1 MVPPSDAAL
10 PVLVVSDATQFEGL
24 VASLPG
30 DHTVDFEMHHLGDR
44 SRLSSTISDVN
55 PSVIV
60 FLLKEVESAG
70 DLTPEVVEMIGVIP
84 FLVCGP
90 PVGTSI
96 RKTIYDLGAAGCF
109 DSHPETREFLA
120 SLGRHGRRYLA
131 LRDRDVNS
139 SRTLQVSQQLRARNT
154 ELQELNSMFR
164 QSVDALRD
172 KVDLQGTRLETIG
185 KVGVELSEI
194 QDLNILMDHILSEAR
209 RLVHAESGA
218 ILTRDHD
225 DLVVRYRQNDALN
238 KGGRSTG
245 SIADGLRI
253 PLSANSISGRVS
265 LTGEYIN
272 VEDVYQIPEDAG
284 FRFLT
289 SFDDRTGY
297 RTRAMLVYP
306 LSTPTG
312 DPLGVLQLANPST
325 PSGEAKAR
333 FDNDDVKII
342 RNFASMASLA
352 LERANLTRSLIMRMI
367 SMAETHDPE
376 ETGAHVNRVAGYA
389 RIVFERWASRRGMGR
404 VELARQRDRLSI
416 AAMLHDVGK
425 IAIPDSILK
434 KPGPLEPDEY
444 RMVQRHTLIGAYLC
458 QGTGVQTEFDEVSQV
473 VALHHH
479 ERWDGSGY
487 PGEVSERL
495 WGNRASEIPRQP
507 GLRGEDI
514 PIEARIVALAD
525 VFDALSSSRSYKSAW
540 PEERVLEEIQELS
553 GTHFDPELVDIF
565 MDEIDRIRAVQA
577 AFTDEGFDVNG

>member
-1 MVPPSDAAL
+1 MVVSSPESAIR
-10 PVLVVSDATQFEGL
+10 VLVVSETAQFEGFIACL
-24 VASLPG
+24 GSADAG
-30 DHTVDFEMHHLGDR
+30 DFEAEHLRDR
-44 SRLSSTISDVN
+44 ARLASSVNSFN
-55 PSVIV
+55 PSVV
-60 FLLKEVESAG
+60 LFLLDGGSDAQLTARMVET
-70 DLTPEVVEMIGVIP
+70 LGVIP
-84 FLVCGP
+84 FLVGGVP
-90 PVGTSI
+90 ADPLL
-96 RKTIYDLGAAGCF
+96 RKGIYDLGAGDCF
-109 DSHPETREFLA
+109 EELPEPVEFLA
-120 SLGRHGRRYLA
+120 SLRRHARRFLA
-131 LRDRDVNS
+131 LRDRDLSS

-194 QDLNILMDHILSEAR
+194 HDLNILMDHILSEAR
-209 RLVHAESGA
+209 SLVHAESGA

-225 DLVVRYRQNDALN
+225 DLVVRYRQNESLN
-238 KGGRSTG
+238 KEGRSVG
-245 SIADGLRI
+245 SIAGGLRI

-306 LSTPTG
+306 LSTSNG

-325 PSGEAKAR
+325 ASGEAKAR
-333 FDNDDVKII
+333 FDNDDIKMI

-367 SMAETHDPE
+367 AMAETHDPE
-376 ETGAHVNRVAGYA
+376 ETGAHVNRVAGYS
-389 RIVFERWASRRGMGR
+389 RILFEAWANRRGIGR
-404 VELARQRDRLSI
+404 VEMARQRDRLSI

-425 IAIPDSILK
+425 IGIPDSILK
-434 KPGPLEPDEY
+434 KPDALEPDEY
-444 RMVQRHTLIGAYLC
+444 KMVQRHTLIGAYLC
-458 QGTGVQTEFDEVSQV
+458 QGTGVQTEFDEVSQI

-487 PGEVSERL
+487 PGEVDAEIWQNRSSEMPTQ
-495 WGNRASEIPRQP
+495 S
-507 GLRGEDI
+507 GLRGDAI
-514 PIEARIVALAD
+514 PIEARIVGLAD
-525 VFDALSSSRSYKSAW
+525 VFDALSSSRSYKEPW
-540 PEERVLEEIQELS
+540 PEEKVLEEIELLS
-553 GTHFDPELVDIF
+553 GKHFDPELVEIF
-565 MDEIDRIRAVQA
+565 FSEIDRIRAVQM
-577 AFTDEGFDVNG
+577 AFTAPT

>member
-1 MVPPSDAAL
+1 MVSPPDPTL
-10 PVLVVSDATQFEGL
+10 RVLVVSDSPQFEDFVSRL
-24 VASLPG
+24 AESKSG
-30 DHTVDFEMHHLGDR
+30 DVELDHLIDQ
-44 SRLSSTISDVN
+44 SRLSAIVSTFN
-55 PSVIV
+55 PSVV
-60 FLLKEVESAG
+60 LFLLKRNESLVSLSPRFIETLG
-70 DLTPEVVEMIGVIP
+70 LIP
-84 FLVCGP
+84 FLVGGV
-90 PVGTSI
+90 PVDPSV
-96 RKTIYDLGAAGCF
+96 RKKIYDLGAGDCF
-109 DSHPETREFLA
+109 DELPESVEFLA
-120 SLGRHGRRYLA
+120 CLKRHSRRFLA

-172 KVDLQGTRLETIG
+172 KVDLQGTRLDTIG

-218 ILTRDHD
+218 ILTRDHE
-225 DLVVRYRQNDALN
+225 DLVVRYRQNEALN
-238 KGGRSTG
+238 KEGRSIG
-245 SIADGLRI
+245 SIAGGLRI

-272 VEDVYQIPEDAG
+272 VEDVYQIPENAG

-289 SFDDRTGY
+289 SFDERTGY

-325 PSGEAKAR
+325 PSGEPKAR
-333 FDNDDVKII
+333 FDNDDIKMI

-367 SMAETHDPE
+367 AMAETHDPE
-376 ETGAHVNRVAGYA
+376 ETGAHVNRVAGYS
-389 RIVFERWASRRGMGR
+389 RILFEAWANRRGIGR
-404 VELARQRDRLSI
+404 IEMARQRDRLSI

-425 IAIPDSILK
+425 IGIPDSILK
-434 KPGPLEPDEY
+434 KPSALEPDEY
-444 RMVQRHTLIGAYLC
+444 KIMQRHTLIGAFLC
-458 QGTGVQTEFDEVSQV
+458 QGTGVQTEFDEVSQI

-487 PGEVSERL
+487 PGPVDETLWQNRSSEM
-495 WGNRASEIPRQP
+495 PDQH

-514 PIEARIVALAD
+514 PIEARIVGLAD
-525 VFDALSSSRSYKSAW
+525 VFDALSSSRSYKEPW
-540 PEERVLEEIQELS
+540 PEERVLEEIQSLS
-553 GTHFDPELVDIF
+553 EKHFDPELVEIF
-565 MDEIDRIRAVQA
+565 FSEIDRIRAVQL
-577 AFTDEGFDVNG
+577 AFSGQP

>member
-1 MVPPSDAAL
+1 MVPAADSTLRVLIASDA
-10 PVLVVSDATQFEGL
+10 PQFEEL

-30 DHTVDFEMHHLGDR
+30 DHALDFEWHHLGDR
-44 SRLSSTISDVN
+44 NLLLSTITDVN
-55 PSVIV
+55 PSVVV
-60 FLLKEVESAG
+60 FLFDGVETAG
-70 DLTPEVVEMIGVIP
+70 ALTSEVVETLGVIP
-84 FLVCGP
+84 FLVCGL
-90 PVGTSI
+90 PVGASI
-96 RKTIYDLGAAGCF
+96 RNSLYDLGAAGCF
-109 DSHPETREFLA
+109 ESSPEPLEFLA
-120 SLGRHGRRYLA
+120 SLGRHARRFLSM
-131 LRDRDVNS
+131 RDRDVNS
-139 SRTLQVSQQLRARNT
+139 SQTLQVSQQLRDRNT

-218 ILTRDHD
+218 ILTRDHE

-238 KGGRSTG
+238 RRGRSIG
-245 SIADGLRI
+245 SIAGGLRI

-265 LTGEYIN
+265 LTGDYIN
-272 VEDVYQIPEDAG
+272 VDDVYQIPEDAG

-325 PSGEAKAR
+325 PTGEPKAR

-367 SMAETHDPE
+367 AMAETHDPE
-376 ETGAHVNRVAGYA
+376 ETGAHVNRVAGYS
-389 RIVFERWASRRGMGR
+389 RIVFEEWASRRGMGR
-404 VELARQRDRLSI
+404 VEMARQRDRLSI

-425 IAIPDSILK
+425 IGIPDSILK

-487 PGEVSERL
+487 PGEVTEQL
-495 WGNRASEIPRQP
+495 WGNRASDIPSQP
-507 GLRGEDI
+507 GLSGEDI

-540 PEERVLEEIQELS
+540 PEERVLEEIRHLS
-553 GTHFDPELVDIF
+553 GKHFDPELVEIF
-565 MDEIDRIRAVQA
+565 MDEIDRIRAVQT
-577 AFTDEGFDVNG
+577 AFSNESFDVNE

>member
-1 MVPPSDAAL
+1 MVPSPDFTFRI
-10 PVLVVSDATQFEGL
+10 LVVSDSARFDAFST
-24 VASLPG
+24 SLSEADTDDIEV
-30 DHTVDFEMHHLGDR
+30 DHLLDQT
-44 SRLSSTISDVN
+44 RLSSAINTFN
-55 PSVIV
+55 PSVV
-60 FLLKEVESAG
+60 LFLFDGTESARC
-70 DLTPEVVEMIGVIP
+70 LTPGLIEMLGLIP
-84 FLVCGP
+84 FLVGGVP
-90 PVGTSI
+90 SEPAI
-96 RKTIYDLGAAGCF
+96 RKRIYDLGAGDCF
-109 DSHPETREFLA
+109 EVLPEPVEFLA
-120 SLGRHGRRYLA
+120 SLRRHARRFLA

-218 ILTRDHD
+218 ILTRDHE
-225 DLVVRYRQNDALN
+225 DLVVRYRQNEALN
-238 KGGRSTG
+238 KEGRSIG
-245 SIADGLRI
+245 SIAGGLRI

-289 SFDDRTGY
+289 SFDERTGY

-325 PSGEAKAR
+325 PSGESKGR
-333 FDNDDVKII
+333 FDNDDIKII

-367 SMAETHDPE
+367 AMAETHDPE
-376 ETGAHVNRVAGYA
+376 ETGAHVNRVAGYS
-389 RIVFERWASRRGMGR
+389 RILFEAWASRRGIGR
-404 VELARQRDRLSI
+404 VEMARQRDRLSI

-425 IAIPDSILK
+425 IGIPDSILK
-434 KPGPLEPDEY
+434 KPGALEAEEY
-444 RMVQRHTLIGAYLC
+444 RMVQRHTLLGAFLC

-487 PGEVSERL
+487 PGEVNEAL
-495 WGNRASEIPRQP
+495 WRDRSSEIPHQQ

-514 PIEARIVALAD
+514 PIEARIVGLAD
-525 VFDALSSSRSYKSAW
+525 VFDALSSSRSYKQAW
-540 PEERVLEEIQELS
+540 PEERVLAEIQSLS
-553 GTHFDPELVDIF
+553 AKHFDPELVEIF
-565 MDEIDRIRAVQA
+565 MDELDRIRAVQA
-577 AFTDEGFDVNG
+577 AFTNEESGSEE

>member
-1 MVPPSDAAL
+1 MASPSASTL
-10 PVLVVSDATQFEGL
+10 RLLVLSDISQFEEFVGGL
-24 VASLPG
+24 PKS
-30 DHTVDFEMHHLGDR
+30 HTNDFQIEHLADQT
-44 SRLSSTISDVN
+44 RLSSIINSVN
-55 PSVIV
+55 PSVV
-60 FLLKEVESAG
+60 LFLFKDAESARA
-70 DLTPEVVEMIGVIP
+70 LTPGVIEMLGVIP
-84 FLVCGP
+84 FLAGGVP
-90 PVGTSI
+90 DDPSI
-96 RKTIYDLGAAGCF
+96 RKTLYDLGAADCF
-109 DSHPETREFLA
+109 DTLPEPFVFLA
-120 SLGRHGRRYLA
+120 SVGRHARRFLA

-218 ILTRDHD
+218 ILTRDHA

-238 KGGRSTG
+238 EEGRSSG
-245 SIADGLRI
+245 SIAGGLRI

-265 LTGEYIN
+265 LTGDFIN
-272 VEDVYQIPEDAG
+272 VDDVYQIPKDAG

-289 SFDDRTGY
+289 SFDERTGY

-312 DPLGVLQLANPST
+312 EPLGVLQLANPST
-325 PSGEAKAR
+325 SSGEPKAR
-333 FDNDDVKII
+333 FDNDDIKII

-367 SMAETHDPE
+367 AMAETHDPE
-376 ETGAHVNRVAGYA
+376 ETGAHVNRVAGYS
-389 RIVFERWASRRGMGR
+389 RILFEAWANRRGFGR
-404 VELARQRDRLSI
+404 VEMARQRDRLSI

-425 IAIPDSILK
+425 IGIPDSILK
-434 KPGPLEPDEY
+434 KPGALEPDEY
-444 RMVQRHTLIGAYLC
+444 KMVQRHTLIGAFLC
-458 QGTGVQTEFDEVSQV
+458 QATEVQTEFDEVSHV

-487 PGEVSERL
+487 PGEVTEEL
-495 WGNRASEIPRQP
+495 WRNRTSEIPEQP
-507 GLRGEDI
+507 GLSGEDI

-525 VFDALSSSRSYKSAW
+525 VFDALSSSRSYKNAW
-540 PEERVLEEIQELS
+540 PEERVLAEIQDLS
-553 GTHFDPELVDIF
+553 GKHFDPELVEIF
-565 MDEIDRIRAVQA
+565 MDEIVRIRAVQT
-577 AFTDEGFDVNG
+577 AFSNDSPGFDE